1 MQKSSYLSVNTHRG
15 DDAFHVYWCTEE
27 AFGVVRITTAEGT
40 PQKIDTVIAEVTG
53 LHYLLTELQIAGR
66 DRTGKELTLE
76 LSRGAIRKALVGQKR
91 ANPELRRHLH
101 WLRTQFSDAAL
112 SVPKRNRADVQN
124 ISDALMYGTD
134 FDGRTMLVSD
144 SVEFPTAP
152 LIVPIRSPDIGR
164 IIISEHA
171 VQQFQ
176 KRNNMESSSRA
187 WRKIRNMLANE
198 KLIPSNIST
207 AVLEQKRKKWADRNA
222 RFFDCARSWQLV
234 LVPSNGRL
242 GEDCWTLA
250 TLYQR
255 YDISAY

>member
-1 MQKSSYLSVNTHRG
+1 MQKSCYLAVNTHRG
-15 DDAFHVYWCTEE
+15 DDAFRVYWCTEE
-27 AFGVVRITTAEGT
+27 EFGVVKITTT
-40 PQKIDTVIAEVTG
+40 DDRPRKIDTAIAEITG
-53 LHYLLTELQIAGR
+53 LHHLLTELQVAGR
-66 DRTGKELTLE
+66 DRTGKDLTLE
-76 LSRGAIRKALVGQKR
+76 LSRGAIRKALVGRKR
-91 ANPELRRHLH
+91 ANPELRGHLH
-101 WLRTQFSDAAL
+101 WLRTQFSDATF
-112 SVPKRNRADVQN
+112 SVPKRNRADAKT
-124 ISDALMYGTD
+124 ICDALMRGTD

-176 KRNNMESSSRA
+176 KRNNMESSSKA

-198 KLIPSNIST
+198 KLIPSNISN
-207 AVLEQKRKKWADRNA
+207 AVLEQKRKKWADRRA
-222 RFFDCARSWQLV
+222 RFFNCSRSWQLV

-242 GEDCWTLA
+242 GENCWTLA

-255 YDISAY
+255 YDISID

>member
-1 MQKSSYLSVNTHRG
+1 MKQSSYLAVKTHLS
-15 DDAFHVYWCTEE
+15 DDAFRVYWCTEE
-27 AFGVVRITTAEGT
+27 EFGVVKITKAEKT
-40 PQKIDTVIAEVTG
+40 PQKIDSMVAEITG
-53 LHYLLTELQIAGR
+53 LHYLLTELQVAGR
-66 DRTGKELTLE
+66 DRTGRELTLE
-76 LSRGAIRKALVGQKR
+76 LSQGAIRKALVRQKR
-91 ANPELRRHLH
+91 ANPELKSHLH
-101 WLRTQFSDAAL
+101 WLSTQFSDAAI

-124 ISDALMYGTD
+124 IGDALVRGTD
-134 FDGRTMLVSD
+134 FEGRTMLVSD
-144 SVEFPTAP
+144 SVGFPTAP

-164 IIISEHA
+164 VIISEHA

-176 KRNNMESSSRA
+176 KRNNMESPSKA

-198 KLIPSNIST
+198 NLIPSNISN
-207 AVLEQKRKKWADRNA
+207 AVIEQKRRKWANRSA

-234 LVPSNGRL
+234 LIPSKGYL

>member
-1 MQKSSYLSVNTHRG
+1 MQKSSYLSLNTHLR
-15 DDAFHVYWCTEE
+15 DDAFRVYWCTEE
-27 AFGVVRITTAEGT
+27 EFGVVKITTAEDR
-40 PQKIDTVIAEVTG
+40 PRKIDTAIAEITG
-53 LHYLLTELQIAGR
+53 LHHLLTELQVAGR
-66 DRTGKELTLE
+66 DRTGKELTME

-91 ANPELRRHLH
+91 ANPELRSHLH
-101 WLRTQFSDAAL
+101 WLRTQFSDAAI

-124 ISDALMYGTD
+124 IGDALVHGTD
-134 FDGRTMLVSD
+134 FEGRTMLVSD

-164 IIISEHA
+164 VIVSEHA

-176 KRNNMESSSRA
+176 KRNNMESPSKA

-198 KLIPSNIST
+198 NLIPSTISN
-207 AVLEQKRKKWADRNA
+207 AVIEQKRRKWANRSA

-234 LVPSNGRL
+234 LVPASGHPR
-242 GEDCWTLA
+242 EDCWTLA